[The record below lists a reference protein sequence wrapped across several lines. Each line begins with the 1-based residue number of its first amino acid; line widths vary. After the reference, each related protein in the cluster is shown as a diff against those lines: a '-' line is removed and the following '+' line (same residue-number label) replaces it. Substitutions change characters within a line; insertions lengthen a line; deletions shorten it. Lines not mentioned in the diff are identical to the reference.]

1 MVLNENWGALA
12 AVLSSVLGGTAIGA
26 TRYLA
31 HAIDPL
37 VLGAL
42 RFGIGTVVL
51 LPLACLHRGRWPAPR
66 DWPGAMS
73 LGLLFFGLFP
83 ILFNAALIFTT
94 AARGALALATLPLLT
109 MIAAALL
116 HVEALTPRKT
126 AGVMISI
133 AGVVLS
139 LLSDLTSAPAGAW
152 RGDMLM
158 VGAALCMSLYNVWS
172 KPIIGR
178 SNALTFTVTGMSVG
192 AVCLTA
198 LAGERGSFG
207 AVTALDPLQWSAI
220 AYLGVFGGAA
230 IFFLWSFALEHTTPT
245 RVAISITINPVSA
258 SAVGAVLL
266 HEEIHWSLLAGL
278 VAVSLGIW
286 IATTVARPGPSVTRP

>member
-73 LGLLFFGLFP
+73 LCLLFFGLFP

-158 VGAALCMSLYNVWS
+158 VGAALCMSLYKCLVEADHRALQCVDLHRHRNECRGSVSDGARRGTRQLRRGHRAGPVAMVGDRLSWGVR
-172 KPIIGR
+172 GR
-178 SNALTFTVTGMSVG
+178 SHL
-192 AVCLTA
+192 
-198 LAGERGSFG
+198 
-207 AVTALDPLQWSAI
+207 
-220 AYLGVFGGAA
+220 
-230 IFFLWSFALEHTTPT
+230 FLL
-245 RVAISITINPVSA
+245 
-258 SAVGAVLL
+258 VLC
-266 HEEIHWSLLAGL
+266 S
-278 VAVSLGIW
+278 
-286 IATTVARPGPSVTRP
+286 

>member
-1 MVLNENWGALA
+1 LNENWGALA

-31 HAIDPL
+31 HAVDPL
-37 VLGAL
+37 VLGAF
-42 RFGIGTVVL
+42 RFGIGTAVL
-51 LPLACLHRGRWPAPR
+51 LPLACLRRGRWPPR
-66 DWPGAMS
+66 GDWPAAVS

-116 HVEALTPRKT
+116 HIEALTPRKT

-133 AGVVLS
+133 TGVVLS

-152 RGDMLM
+152 RGDILM
-158 VGAALCMSLYNVWS
+158 IGAALCMSLYNVWS
-172 KPIIGR
+172 KPIIRR
-178 SNALTFTVTGMSVG
+178 SDALTFTVTGMSVG
-192 AVCLTA
+192 AVCLA
-198 LAGERGSFG
+198 AIAWGHGGFSS
-207 AVTALDPLQWSAI
+207 VTAFGLSQWWAV

-245 RVAISITINPVSA
+245 RVAISITVNPVSA
-258 SAVGAVLL
+258 SVVGALLL

-278 VAVSLGIW
+278 VAVLLGIW
-286 IATTVARPGPSVTRP
+286 IATTAARPSTSVTGP